1 MNRITTTVV
10 NGLTV
15 TQIPTQAYDYSEF
28 WTVSGMKVVEGN
40 RTTGIP
46 IHGKEYNWVH
56 FDTEA
61 EAMAF
66 AGSNKA

>member
-1 MNRITTTVV
+1 MNRITTMVV
-10 NGLTV
+10 NGMTV
-15 TQIPTQAYDYSEF
+15 THIPTQVCDYSEF
-28 WTVSGMKVVEGN
+28 WTVSGMKGN